1 MTHEPVSQSDRG
13 VVLRVLVKTNSRE
26 RRLVSEVG
34 SDYIVVNL
42 MEAPHGG
49 RANSELVKR
58 LSKLFGLST
67 SAVTIDSGSRS
78 RDKVVLVRE
87 RTKNDV
93 MSALTAALNA

>member
-1 MTHEPVSQSDRG
+1 MTDEAVSESDRG
-13 VVLRVLVKTNSRE
+13 VVLRVLVRTNSRE

-34 SDYIVVNL
+34 SDFIVVSL
-42 MEAPHGG
+42 KEAPHGG

-87 RTKNDV
+87 RTKNEV
-93 MSALTAALNA
+93 MSALTGALNA